1 MFVLLAIEFVL
12 GMVLALFASL
22 PNNEGVV
29 SALRSSPFLDF
40 HILVAV
46 AIVGISLR
54 AVALA
59 TADPDRRAKVASGV
73 ALGSALGATV
83 AGASFAFD
91 GQAPIASFVMA
102 MGFLGVTLGAFV
114 LRGRPA

>member
-73 ALGSALGATV
+73 ALGSALVATV
-83 AGASFAFD
+83 AGAAFAFD